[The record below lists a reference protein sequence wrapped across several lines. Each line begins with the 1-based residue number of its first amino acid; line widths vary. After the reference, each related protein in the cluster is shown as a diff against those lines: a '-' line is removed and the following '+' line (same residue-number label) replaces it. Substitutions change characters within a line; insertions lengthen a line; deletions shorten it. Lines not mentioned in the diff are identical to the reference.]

1 MIDIQLN
8 PVQQSLL
15 TIIQTAQ
22 QRAFENVQRSAY
34 HHVDERLNGDREFQ
48 AAIGKLSYAEL
59 DGTRVRPTPDQ
70 IDEVVASMEISFETM
85 RDFHTLGFH
94 LPQRSGAT
102 VFAQYLLMDFME
114 KYPGAKCLYIGTRE
128 PDLFCV
134 TNPDVNCDAFEIHD
148 SAGYGRMCKQLKE
161 SREPQPL
168 SMFDPVTFKQSDP
181 YSLIVFDNANYLR
194 GRDVRFEQLLR
205 AVHNPRVRPVQFLI
219 HFAS

>member
-22 QRAFENVQRSAY
+22 QRAFENVQRTAY

-48 AAIGKLSYAEL
+48 AAIGKLSLDEL
-59 DGTRVRPTPDQ
+59 EGTRVRPTPEQ

-128 PDLFCV
+128 PYLFSV
-134 TNPDVNCDAFEIHD
+134 TDPNVNCDAFEIHD
-148 SAGYGRMCKQLKE
+148 SAGYGRMCKMLKE
-161 SREPQPL
+161 SRDPTPLPIHIQEAPPEP
-168 SMFDPVTFKQSDP
+168 P

>member
-1 MIDIQLN
+1 MIELN

-22 QRAFENVQRSAY
+22 ERAFENVQRSAY
-34 HHVDERLNGDREFQ
+34 HYVDEQLNGDREFQ
-48 AAIGKLSYAEL
+48 AAIGKISYDEL
-59 DGTRVRPTPDQ
+59 EDKRIRPTPGQ
-70 IDEVVASMEISFETM
+70 IEETVESMEISFETM

-114 KYPGAKCLYIGTRE
+114 KYPHAHCLYIGTRE
-128 PDLFCV
+128 PDLFQV
-134 TNPDVNCDAFEIHD
+134 TDPSCNCDAFIIHD
-148 SAGYGRMCKQLKE
+148 AAGYGRMCKQL
-161 SREPQPL
+161 REVPKPDVFEL
-168 SMFDPVTFKQSDP
+168 LGSSIQSKP
-181 YSLIVFDNANYLR
+181 SYSLIVFDNANYLR